1 MSSKQLSQIAL
12 VVGVVA
18 LALGAWAVFRS
29 AESIPIV
36 ATTQG
41 VTNFSTLQVDDGTTT
56 VTAYGFTNDP
66 DTGLNL
72 SATGI
77 LDFIIAGASVL
88 TVDSTGLVPAAGSV
102 FDCNGVADCF
112 VIDADGDTT
121 MSAPTDDQID
131 FELAGIDAYVMNV
144 TGVVLST
151 TAVLDLQGS
160 PDALVLDA
168 DNDTTISAPNDDQID
183 FEAGGTTALSY
194 FDTGATGSGGD
205 IWDYTDT
212 LNIADGSDDWKFL
225 DLNVTGADA
234 TGTANTIQA
243 LDLALIT
250 PDAQVI
256 ETAIVVNAN
265 WDKAADFGEVPVY
278 SVAAEYYDPFLGDT
292 IRAEGIYSSGADATD
307 PALNQQQY
315 GAVRLVAG
323 ATDSGFA
330 DDFSGATLGLHWSA
344 DQGGVVFAASVAFI
358 TDIDDFE
365 FCIGLNDTLT
375 DEMFAQIGADGT
387 PDTINSGDGVAFCVD
402 DTMTTNNWAF
412 VGSNG
417 GAEATGTAQSSVLP
431 VAGAFDD
438 LRVEVSAD
446 GAEAQFFING
456 SLVGTTTGGSVTAA
470 SLLTPFIV
478 IDDDGGNSQTVDVRY
493 WYVSAKLD

>member
-1 MSSKQLSQIAL
+1 MDRRLIYFGGAVAIAL
-12 VVGVVA
+12 VLAAVV
-18 LALGAWAVFRS
+18 VFRP
-29 AESIPIV
+29 APVPIIV
-36 ATTQG
+36 STQG
-41 VTNFSTLQVDDGTTT
+41 VTNFDTVQVEDGSASAPSHSFTT
-56 VTAYGFTNDP
+56 
-66 DTGLNL
+66 DTDSGLYL
-72 SATGI
+72 SSDGVVGVAIAGSGVATFNSTGI
-77 LDFIIAGASVL
+77 VAAAGA
-88 TVDSTGLVPAAGSV
+88 
-102 FDCNGVADCF
+102 FYDCNGVADCF

-131 FELAGIDAYVMNV
+131 FELAGIDAYVMNI
-144 TGVVLST
+144 TGVVLSN
-151 TAVLDLQGS
+151 TAILDLQGS

-225 DLNVTGADA
+225 DVNITGADA
-234 TGTANTIQA
+234 TGTANTIQGI
-243 LDLALIT
+243 DLSLTT

-265 WDKAADFGEVPVY
+265 WDLAADFGEVPVY
-278 SVAAEYYDPFLGDT
+278 SVAAEYYDPFLGGT

-446 GAEAQFFING
+446 GAEARFFING